1 VHMMVEQPERYV
13 DAIAHAGGSIF
24 TAHIEATQHIH
35 RVVQSVKAAGMKAGV
50 AINPGTPVGALEA
63 ILPDVDL
70 VLVMSVNPGWGGQPF
85 LTEVL
90 AKVRRLRATIDSL
103 GLSTELEMDGGI
115 TKETA
120 PLAVEAGANVLVAGT
135 AVFNEGEPIGA
146 ALTRLRR
153 AVESGA
159 PA

>member
-1 VHMMVEQPERYV
+1 
-13 DAIAHAGGSIF
+13 
-24 TAHIEATQHIH
+24 H